1 MSINLIA
8 CVTFYRNKL
17 IIGKDNDL
25 LLPLKEDL
33 QYFKRITSNRIN
45 QTANVVLMGRK
56 TWFSIPIKN
65 RPLKNRINFV
75 LTNDNSLIKYK
86 ESQFKT
92 VNDIQ
97 ETVYFLNLK
106 MFLSLYKKFK
116 LNVFVIGGSD
126 IYNLFLDQNIDL
138 TLRPSKLYITEMKD
152 YFKYNAY
159 DKDANYIS
167 IKTIPEYYRL
177 VSVSNKMYANGGSSG
192 ISFRFLQYN
201 YTDKTH
207 EEKIYTNML
216 RDILNNGNKR
226 IDRTNVG
233 TVSVFG
239 TQMRFDISQGLP
251 LLTTRFIPLRII
263 IEELLWFL
271 RGDTDAK
278 ILQDKNVHIWDG
290 NTSREFLDNRGLQ
303 HYKEGILGPGYGF
316 QMRFFGAKYSQM
328 FADTSKFDTSKVGGF
343 DQLKY
348 ILNLLNEDP
357 FSRRMMMSYW
367 NPPDFDKTALI
378 PCFVKD
384 TLVLT
389 KNGYKMIQDIE
400 DNDLLYTHNRNWKP
414 IITKHKKMY
423 YGDIYNF
430 KLANN
435 HKNISCTE
443 EHPFFIK
450 SIGIKSQPFWCAAK
464 NVDKEKHYMCLP
476 INKRCLLNKDCSLLK
491 NNKDIWFVLG
501 YFVNTGSINT
511 YLNSIYLHIYRIGNE
526 DHETTLKSKLLNIL
540 RDNFGF
546 NSGVSDSVTIRGSP
560 LTPHDENGMTGRVRG
575 ESLHDENG
583 MAPLQD
589 LDGVT
594 EGIDGGLGGVSG
606 GVSCDNDYYNGCNI
620 DYKNS
625 YIISECIKPFFNDC
639 VRNIPEWVQDAP
651 CEYIYE
657 FLLGFFYSYYHNN
670 IDVVGNNIIYSIQRL
685 YAKISNDK
693 YIVSEPHFSSL
704 NNLNNMVMFDTEY
717 IYYPIEEITI
727 TEPTTESFIDS
738 DFINCNKS
746 ILKGVEVYN
755 FEVAD
760 DNSYTVNNIIAHN
773 CHTNVQFY
781 VEKDESDQ
789 LHLSC
794 QFYMR
799 SNDFALANNFNVV
812 SYTILTY
819 ILALK
824 CNMKP
829 KEIIFT
835 CGDTHV
841 YKNHIQP
848 IQEQLNRNPRPFPVL
863 LLNEDIKHK
872 DFNSITVDD
881 FDLCGYFPHP
891 TIKLD
896 MAI

>member
-1 MSINLIA
+1 
-8 CVTFYRNKL
+8 
-17 IIGKDNDL
+17 
-25 LLPLKEDL
+25 
-33 QYFKRITSNRIN
+33 
-45 QTANVVLMGRK
+45 
-56 TWFSIPIKN
+56 
-65 RPLKNRINFV
+65 
-75 LTNDNSLIKYK
+75 
-86 ESQFKT
+86 
-92 VNDIQ
+92 
-97 ETVYFLNLK
+97 
-106 MFLSLYKKFK
+106 
-116 LNVFVIGGSD
+116 
-126 IYNLFLDQNIDL
+126 
-138 TLRPSKLYITEMKD
+138 
-152 YFKYNAY
+152 
-159 DKDANYIS
+159 
-167 IKTIPEYYRL
+167 
-177 VSVSNKMYANGGSSG
+177 
-192 ISFRFLQYN
+192 
-201 YTDKTH
+201 
-207 EEKIYTNML
+207 
-216 RDILNNGNKR
+216 
-226 IDRTNVG
+226 
-233 TVSVFG
+233 
-239 TQMRFDISQGLP
+239 
-251 LLTTRFIPLRII
+251 
-263 IEELLWFL
+263 
-271 RGDTDAK
+271 
-278 ILQDKNVHIWDG
+278 
-290 NTSREFLDNRGLQ
+290 
-303 HYKEGILGPGYGF
+303 
-316 QMRFFGAKYSQM
+316 
-328 FADTSKFDTSKVGGF
+328 
-343 DQLKY
+343 
-348 ILNLLNEDP
+348 
-357 FSRRMMMSYW
+357 
-367 NPPDFDKTALI
+367 
-378 PCFVKD
+378 
-384 TLVLT
+384 
-389 KNGYKMIQDIE
+389 
-400 DNDLLYTHNRNWKP
+400 
-414 IITKHKKMY
+414 
-423 YGDIYNF
+423 
-430 KLANN
+430 LANN

-693 YIVSEPHFSSL
+693 YIVNEPHFSSL